1 MSIAIIK
8 EASGF
13 ILHTDY
19 TTKTQNQAI
28 SGLELNIGDELSIT
42 SRAKC
47 VIEYN
52 TGATFTFQGETKKYI
67 INEADAGEGE
77 TTELKA
83 DNDIV
88 IASGVVKEDEE
99 IRTNTMVEDNE
110 DKDEYFESLK
120 KTIKEVDNSLIP
132 IPRVVG
138 AREGLDDGSLEVYP
152 ADNETIEGDS
162 LFIEYEDKDGNSQSV
177 AYIKVGKDL
186 WEKKLYPIVACFPNR
201 STSGAIMIK
210 PGEIGNN
217 TEVMVS
223 IIKATGAAGE
233 IARAIVLDKDY
244 VADEKPASTNEE
256 ELENE
261 IYEEDK
267 SLVEDSSNEEDESDN
282 EPDDD
287 DLDDEANSDED
298 DETTSD
304 DEEPSFSFTSSSEVK
319 TPDSKSYTPNEDDEL
334 TPADEKYREQRAVR
348 QDSDYEII
356 LEDEENNEGDRY
368 IIIYLLDGTQKRVTY
383 VKNNKGMWVL
393 EEEDAEGVFSDSKE
407 VRSTIT
413 YYFEGLVLQNLIYEP
428 YREQEIDLEPIG
440 DDGDIDYKELDE
452 FYTLKGTFNKNR
464 ARIGHINGQVFVGS
478 KSTPLKFMTTDPIFY
493 TFEAKIPKEHLLG
506 NDLFKIEINYDI
518 DDEVDVNMAEREEAF
533 FLINYEEEKEVA
545 PSKPDIKEE
554 EKVEVK
560 EPEPTKEEE
569 PKQDESEQRADKK
582 EVNPEDFA
590 DLSAQTMNQEI
601 TLKGAPNNGL
611 ILLFIDVEGSMPRV
625 YSIEEGVIRSGEDD
639 IGNIDGDA
647 ANFIIRDMLVYPNS
661 KITIR
666 SQFYAA

>member
-28 SGLELNIGDELSIT
+28 TGLELNIGDELSIT

-88 IASGVVKEDEE
+88 IASGVVKEEEE

-120 KTIKEVDNSLIP
+120 ESIKEVDNSLIP

-138 AREGLDDGSLEVYP
+138 AREGLTDGSLEIYP
-152 ADNETIEGDS
+152 ADDETIEGDS
-162 LFIEYEDKDGNSQSV
+162 LFIEYEDKDGKSQSV
-177 AYIKVGKDL
+177 NYVKVGKNL

-267 SLVEDSSNEEDESDN
+267 SLVEDSSNEEELDS
-282 EPDDD
+282 EPDE
-287 DLDDEANSDED
+287 DDEDDEDNSDED

-304 DEEPSFSFTSSSEVK
+304 DEEQTPVSEFN
-319 TPDSKSYTPNEDDEL
+319 TPNENDEL
-334 TPADEKYREQRAVR
+334 ITGDEKYREQRAVR

-368 IIIYLLDGTQKRVTY
+368 IIIYLLNGTQKRVTY

-533 FLINYEEEKEVA
+533 FLINYEEEKEEVA
-545 PSKPDIKEE
+545 PSKPEAEE
-554 EKVEVK
+554 EKVEAK
-560 EPEPTKEEE
+560 EPEPVKDEE
-569 PKQDESEQRADKK
+569 PTHEEESEQKSEKK
-582 EVNPEDFA
+582 EVDPADFA
-590 DLSAQTMNQEI
+590 DLSEETINQEI

-625 YSIEEGVIRSGEDD
+625 YSIEEGVIRSGDDD
-639 IGNIDGDA
+639 IGNITDGDV
-647 ANFIIRDMLVYPNS
+647 ANFFIREMLVYPNS

>member
-19 TTKTQNQAI
+19 TTKRQNQAI
-28 SGLELNIGDELSIT
+28 TGLELNIGDELSIT

-88 IASGVVKEDEE
+88 IASGVIKEDEE

-120 KTIKEVDNSLIP
+120 ESIKEVDNSLIP

-138 AREGLDDGSLEVYP
+138 AREGLDDGSLEIYP

-162 LFIEYEDKDGNSQSV
+162 LFIEYEDKDGKSQSV
-177 AYIKVGKDL
+177 NYVKVGKNL

-201 STSGAIMIK
+201 SSDGVIAVK

-267 SLVEDSSNEEDESDN
+267 SLVEDSSNEEDE
-282 EPDDD
+282 PDKDD
-287 DLDDEANSDED
+287 DLDDEENSDEGD

-304 DEEPSFSFTSSSEVK
+304 EEEQ
-319 TPDSKSYTPNEDDEL
+319 TPDSKSYTSNESDEL
-334 TPADEKYREQRAVR
+334 ITGEEKYREQRAVR

-383 VKNNKGMWVL
+383 AKNNKGMWVL

-464 ARIGHINGQVFVGS
+464 ARIGHINGQVFVGQ

-493 TFEAKIPKEHLLG
+493 TFEAKIPKEHLLS

-533 FLINYEEEKEVA
+533 FLINYEEEVA
-545 PSKPDIKEE
+545 PSKPDTKEE
-554 EKVEVK
+554 EKVEAK

-569 PKQDESEQRADKK
+569 PKQEEPEQNTPKQ

-639 IGNIDGDA
+639 IGNIDGDV

>member
-19 TTKTQNQAI
+19 TTKRQNQAI
-28 SGLELNIGDELSIT
+28 TGLELNIGDELSIT

-88 IASGVVKEDEE
+88 IASGVVKEEEE

-120 KTIKEVDNSLIP
+120 ESIKEVDNSLIP

-138 AREGLDDGSLEVYP
+138 AREGLDDGRLEIYP

-162 LFIEYEDKDGNSQSV
+162 LFIEYEDKDGNSKSV
-177 AYIKVGKDL
+177 IYEKVGKNL
-186 WEKKLYPIVACFPNR
+186 WEKKPHPIVPCFPNR
-201 STSGAIMIK
+201 STDGVISIK
-210 PGEIGNN
+210 SGEIGNN

-233 IARAIVLDKDY
+233 IARAIVLDKEY
-244 VADEKPASTNEE
+244 AADEKPASTNEE
-256 ELENE
+256 ELEKE

-267 SLVEDSSNEEDESDN
+267 SLVEDSSNEEYESDS

-287 DLDDEANSDED
+287 DLDDEDNSDED
-298 DETTSD
+298 DDETTSG
-304 DEEPSFSFTSSSEVK
+304 DEEQA
-319 TPDSKSYTPNEDDEL
+319 PDSESYTPNEDDEL

-452 FYTLKGTFNKNR
+452 FYTLKGTFNKNK

-493 TFEAKIPKEHLLG
+493 AFEAKIPKEHLLG

-533 FLINYEEEKEVA
+533 FLINYEEEVA

-554 EKVEVK
+554 EKVEAK
-560 EPEPTKEEE
+560 EPEPAKEEE
-569 PKQDESEQRADKK
+569 PKQDESEQKADKK

-639 IGNIDGDA
+639 IGNIDGDV

>member
-13 ILHTDY
+13 ILHENY
-19 TTKTQNQAI
+19 ITKTQNQAI
-28 SGLELNIGDELSIT
+28 TGLELNIGDILSIT
-42 SRAKC
+42 SKAKC

-88 IASGVVKEDEE
+88 IASGVIKEDEE

-138 AREGLDDGSLEVYP
+138 AREGLDDGRLEIYP

-162 LFIEYEDKDGNSQSV
+162 LFIEYEDKDGNSKSV
-177 AYIKVGKDL
+177 IYEKVGKNL
-186 WEKKLYPIVACFPNR
+186 WEKKPHPIVPCFPNR
-201 STSGAIMIK
+201 STDGVISIK
-210 PGEIGNN
+210 SGEIGNN

-233 IARAIVLDKDY
+233 IARAIVSDKDY
-244 VADEKPASTNEE
+244 VIKEEPASTNEE
-256 ELENE
+256 ELEKE

-267 SLVEDSSNEEDESDN
+267 SLVEDSSSEEEESDS
-282 EPDDD
+282 EPDD
-287 DLDDEANSDED
+287 DLDDEDNSDED

-304 DEEPSFSFTSSSEVK
+304 DEEQ
-319 TPDSKSYTPNEDDEL
+319 TPDSKSYTPNDSDEL
-334 TPADEKYREQRAVR
+334 TPSDEKYIEQRAVR

-368 IIIYLLDGTQKRVTY
+368 IIIYLLNGTQKRVTY

-464 ARIGHINGQVFVGS
+464 ARIDHINGQVFVGS

-533 FLINYEEEKEVA
+533 FLVNYEEEVA

-554 EKVEVK
+554 EKVEAK
-560 EPEPTKEEE
+560 EPEPAKEEE
-569 PKQDESEQRADKK
+569 PKQDESEQKADKK

-639 IGNIDGDA
+639 IGNIDGDV

-661 KITIR
+661 KITIK

>member
-52 TGATFTFQGETKKYI
+52 TGATFTFQGETKKYV

-120 KTIKEVDNSLIP
+120 ESIKEVDNSLIP

-138 AREGLDDGSLEVYP
+138 AREGLDDGRLEIYP
-152 ADNETIEGDS
+152 VDNETIEGDS

-177 AYIKVGKDL
+177 AYVKVGKNL
-186 WEKKLYPIVACFPNR
+186 WEKKAYPIVACFPNR
-201 STSGAIMIK
+201 STDGVIAVK

-244 VADEKPASTNEE
+244 VAEEKPASTNEE

-267 SLVEDSSNEEDESDN
+267 SLVEDSSNEEELDS
-282 EPDDD
+282 EPDEDD
-287 DLDDEANSDED
+287 DLDDEDNSDEND

-304 DEEPSFSFTSSSEVK
+304 DEEQ
-319 TPDSKSYTPNEDDEL
+319 TPDSESYTPNEDDEL

-413 YYFEGLVLQNLIYEP
+413 YYFEGLELQNLIYEP

-533 FLINYEEEKEVA
+533 FLINYEEEVA

-554 EKVEVK
+554 EKVEAK
-560 EPEPTKEEE
+560 EPESAKEEE
-569 PKQDESEQRADKK
+569 PKQEESEQRADKK

-625 YSIEEGVIRSGEDD
+625 YSIEEGVIRNGEDD
-639 IGNIDGDA
+639 IGNIDGDV

>member
-1 MSIAIIK
+1 
-8 EASGF
+8 
-13 ILHTDY
+13 
-19 TTKTQNQAI
+19 
-28 SGLELNIGDELSIT
+28 
-42 SRAKC
+42 
-47 VIEYN
+47 
-52 TGATFTFQGETKKYI
+52 
-67 INEADAGEGE
+67 
-77 TTELKA
+77 
-83 DNDIV
+83 
-88 IASGVVKEDEE
+88 
-99 IRTNTMVEDNE
+99 
-110 DKDEYFESLK
+110 
-120 KTIKEVDNSLIP
+120 
-132 IPRVVG
+132 
-138 AREGLDDGSLEVYP
+138 
-152 ADNETIEGDS
+152 
-162 LFIEYEDKDGNSQSV
+162 
-177 AYIKVGKDL
+177 
-186 WEKKLYPIVACFPNR
+186 
-201 STSGAIMIK
+201 
-210 PGEIGNN
+210 
-217 TEVMVS
+217 MVS

-244 VADEKPASTNEE
+244 VTDEKPTSTNED
-256 ELENE
+256 ELEKE

-267 SLVEDSSNEEDESDN
+267 SLVEDSSNEEDESDS
-282 EPDDD
+282 E
-287 DLDDEANSDED
+287 LDENDGEDNSDED

-304 DEEPSFSFTSSSEVK
+304 NEEQTPVSE
-319 TPDSKSYTPNEDDEL
+319 SNTPNESDEL
-334 TPADEKYREQRAVR
+334 ITADEKYREQRAVR

-464 ARIGHINGQVFVGS
+464 ARIGHINGQVFVGH
-478 KSTPLKFMTTDPIFY
+478 KSTTLKFMATDHIFSN
-493 TFEAKIPKEHLLG
+493 FEAKLPKEHLLG

-533 FLINYEEEKEVA
+533 FLVNYEEEKEEA
-545 PSKPDIKEE
+545 PGKPDIKEE
-554 EKVEVK
+554 EKVEAK
-560 EPEPTKEEE
+560 EPEPVKEKE
-569 PKQDESEQRADKK
+569 PKLQEPEQNVPQK
-582 EVNPEDFA
+582 EINPEDFTH
-590 DLSAQTMNQEI
+590 LSEETINQEI

-611 ILLFIDVEGSMPRV
+611 ILLFIDMEGSMPRV

-639 IGNIDGDA
+639 IGNIDGDV

-661 KITIR
+661 KITIK

>member
-28 SGLELNIGDELSIT
+28 TGLELNIGDELSIT

-88 IASGVVKEDEE
+88 IASGVVKEEEE

-120 KTIKEVDNSLIP
+120 KSIKEVDNSLIP

-138 AREGLDDGSLEVYP
+138 AREGLDDGRLEIYP
-152 ADNETIEGDS
+152 VDNETIEGDS
-162 LFIEYEDKDGNSQSV
+162 LFIEYEDKDGNSKSV
-177 AYIKVGKDL
+177 IYEKVGKNL
-186 WEKKLYPIVACFPNR
+186 WEKKPHPIVPCFPNR
-201 STSGAIMIK
+201 STDGVISIK
-210 PGEIGNN
+210 SGEIGNN
-217 TEVMVS
+217 TEVMFS

-244 VADEKPASTNEE
+244 VADEKSTSTNEE
-256 ELENE
+256 ELEKK

-267 SLVEDSSNEEDESDN
+267 SLVEDSSNEEELDS
-282 EPDDD
+282 EPDEDD
-287 DLDDEANSDED
+287 DLDDEDNSDEDD

-304 DEEPSFSFTSSSEVK
+304 DEEQA
-319 TPDSKSYTPNEDDEL
+319 PDSKSYTLNESDEL

-464 ARIGHINGQVFVGS
+464 ARIDHINGQVFVGS

-493 TFEAKIPKEHLLG
+493 TFEAKIAKEHLLG

-533 FLINYEEEKEVA
+533 FLINYEEEVA

-554 EKVEVK
+554 EKVEA
-560 EPEPTKEEE
+560 KEEE
-569 PKQDESEQRADKK
+569 PKQDESEQKADKK

-639 IGNIDGDA
+639 IGNIDGDV

-666 SQFYAA
+666 SKFYAA

>member
-28 SGLELNIGDELSIT
+28 TGLELNIGDELSIT

-88 IASGVVKEDEE
+88 IASGVIKEDEE

-120 KTIKEVDNSLIP
+120 ESIKEVDNSLIP

-138 AREGLDDGSLEVYP
+138 AREGLDDGRLEIYP

-162 LFIEYEDKDGNSQSV
+162 LFIEYEDKDGNSKSV
-177 AYIKVGKDL
+177 IYEKVGKNL
-186 WEKKLYPIVACFPNR
+186 WKKKPHPIVPCFPNR
-201 STSGAIMIK
+201 STDGVISIK
-210 PGEIGNN
+210 SGEIGNN

-233 IARAIVLDKDY
+233 IARATVLDKDY
-244 VADEKPASTNEE
+244 VADEKSTSTNEE
-256 ELENE
+256 ELEKE

-267 SLVEDSSNEEDESDN
+267 SLVEDSSNEEDESDS
-282 EPDDD
+282 EPDEDD
-287 DLDDEANSDED
+287 DEDNSDEDD

-304 DEEPSFSFTSSSEVK
+304 DEDQA
-319 TPDSKSYTPNEDDEL
+319 PDSKSYTPNEDDENGEL
-334 TPADEKYREQRAVR
+334 TPTDEKYREQRAVR

-464 ARIGHINGQVFVGS
+464 ARIDHINGQVFVGS
-478 KSTPLKFMTTDPIFY
+478 KSTPLKFMTTDPLFY

-533 FLINYEEEKEVA
+533 FLINYEEEKVV
-545 PSKPDIKEE
+545 PSKPDTKEE
-554 EKVEVK
+554 EKVEAK

-569 PKQDESEQRADKK
+569 PKQDESEQNTPQK

-639 IGNIDGDA
+639 IGNIDGDV

-666 SQFYAA
+666 SKFYAA

>member
-19 TTKTQNQAI
+19 ITKTQNQAI
-28 SGLELNIGDELSIT
+28 TGLELNIGDELSIT

-88 IASGVVKEDEE
+88 IASGVVKEEEE

-120 KTIKEVDNSLIP
+120 ESIKEVDNSLIP

-138 AREGLDDGSLEVYP
+138 AREGLDDGSLEIYP

-162 LFIEYEDKDGNSQSV
+162 LFIEYEDKDGKSQSV
-177 AYIKVGKDL
+177 NYVKVGRDL

-201 STSGAIMIK
+201 SSDGVIVVK
-210 PGEIGNN
+210 PGEICNN

-244 VADEKPASTNEE
+244 VAEEKPASTNEE

-267 SLVEDSSNEEDESDN
+267 SLVEDSSNEEDELDS

-287 DLDDEANSDED
+287 DLDDEDNSDEDD

-304 DEEPSFSFTSSSEVK
+304 DEEQ

-334 TPADEKYREQRAVR
+334 APADEKYREQRAVR

-440 DDGDIDYKELDE
+440 DDGDIDYKELDQ

-478 KSTPLKFMTTDPIFY
+478 KSTPLKFMTTDPLFY

-533 FLINYEEEKEVA
+533 FLINYEEEVA

-554 EKVEVK
+554 EKVEAK

-569 PKQDESEQRADKK
+569 PKQEEPEQNTPKQ

-639 IGNIDGDA
+639 IGNIDGDV

-661 KITIR
+661 KITIK

>member
-1 MSIAIIK
+1 MAIAILK

-28 SGLELNIGDELSIT
+28 TGLELNIGDELSIT

-120 KTIKEVDNSLIP
+120 KSIKEVDNSLIP

-138 AREGLDDGSLEVYP
+138 AREGLTDGSLEIYP

-162 LFIEYEDKDGNSQSV
+162 LFIEYEDKDGKSQSV
-177 AYIKVGKDL
+177 NYVKVGKNL

-223 IIKATGAAGE
+223 IIKATGTAGE

-267 SLVEDSSNEEDESDN
+267 SLVEDSSNEEDESDI
-282 EPDDD
+282 EPDEDS
-287 DLDDEANSDED
+287 DLDDEDNSDED

-304 DEEPSFSFTSSSEVK
+304 EEEQ
-319 TPDSKSYTPNEDDEL
+319 TPDNKSYTSNDSDEL
-334 TPADEKYREQRAVR
+334 TPSDEKYIEQRAVR

-368 IIIYLLDGTQKRVTY
+368 IIIYLLNGTQKRVTY

-533 FLINYEEEKEVA
+533 FLINYEEEVA

-554 EKVEVK
+554 EKVEAK

-639 IGNIDGDA
+639 IGNIDGDV

-661 KITIR
+661 KITIK

>member
-13 ILHTDY
+13 ILHENY
-19 TTKTQNQAI
+19 ITKTQNQAI
-28 SGLELNIGDELSIT
+28 TGLELNIGDILSIT
-42 SRAKC
+42 SKAKC

-120 KTIKEVDNSLIP
+120 KSIKEVDNSLIP

-138 AREGLDDGSLEVYP
+138 AREGLDDGRLEIYP

-162 LFIEYEDKDGNSQSV
+162 LFIEYEDKDGNSKSV
-177 AYIKVGKDL
+177 IYEKVGKNL
-186 WEKKLYPIVACFPNR
+186 WEKKPHPIVPCFPNR
-201 STSGAIMIK
+201 STDGVISIK
-210 PGEIGNN
+210 SGEIGNN

-256 ELENE
+256 ELEKE

-464 ARIGHINGQVFVGS
+464 ARIGHINGQVFVGQ
-478 KSTPLKFMTTDPIFY
+478 KSTPLKFMKTDPIFY

-533 FLINYEEEKEVA
+533 FLINYEEEVA

-554 EKVEVK
+554 EKVEAK
-560 EPEPTKEEE
+560 EPEPAKEEE
-569 PKQDESEQRADKK
+569 PKQEESEQRADKK

-639 IGNIDGDA
+639 IGNIDGDV

-661 KITIR
+661 KITIK

>member
-1 MSIAIIK
+1 MVIAILK

-28 SGLELNIGDELSIT
+28 TGLELNIGDELSIT

-52 TGATFTFQGETKKYI
+52 TGAIFTFQGETKKYI

-88 IASGVVKEDEE
+88 IASGVVKEEEE

-138 AREGLDDGSLEVYP
+138 AREGLDDGRLEIYP

-162 LFIEYEDKDGNSQSV
+162 LFIEYKDKDGNSKSV
-177 AYIKVGKDL
+177 IYEKVGKNL
-186 WEKKLYPIVACFPNR
+186 WEKKPHPIVPCFPNR
-201 STSGAIMIK
+201 STDGVISIK
-210 PGEIGNN
+210 SGEIGNN

-256 ELENE
+256 ELEKE

-267 SLVEDSSNEEDESDN
+267 SLVEDSSSEEDESDS
-282 EPDDD
+282 EPDEEDE
-287 DLDDEANSDED
+287 DDEDNSDED

-304 DEEPSFSFTSSSEVK
+304 DEEQ
-319 TPDSKSYTPNEDDEL
+319 TPVSKSYTPNESDEL

-464 ARIGHINGQVFVGS
+464 ARIDHINGQVFVGQ

-533 FLINYEEEKEVA
+533 FLINYEEEVA

-554 EKVEVK
+554 EKVEAK

-569 PKQDESEQRADKK
+569 PKQEEPEQNTPKQ

-639 IGNIDGDA
+639 IGNIDGDV

-661 KITIR
+661 KITIK

>member
-28 SGLELNIGDELSIT
+28 TGLELNIGDELSIT

-88 IASGVVKEDEE
+88 IASGVIKEDEE

-120 KTIKEVDNSLIP
+120 ESIKEVDNSLIP

-138 AREGLDDGSLEVYP
+138 AREGLDDGRLEIYP

-162 LFIEYEDKDGNSQSV
+162 LFIEYEDKDGNSKSV
-177 AYIKVGKDL
+177 IYEKVGKNL
-186 WEKKLYPIVACFPNR
+186 WEKKPHPIVPCFPNR
-201 STSGAIMIK
+201 STDGVISIK
-210 PGEIGNN
+210 SGEIGNN

-244 VADEKPASTNEE
+244 IAEEKPASTNEE

-267 SLVEDSSNEEDESDN
+267 SLVEDSSNEEYESDS
-282 EPDDD
+282 EPDKD
-287 DLDDEANSDED
+287 D

-304 DEEPSFSFTSSSEVK
+304 DEEQ
-319 TPDSKSYTPNEDDEL
+319 TPDSESNTPNESDEL
-334 TPADEKYREQRAVR
+334 TPANEKYREQRAVR

-464 ARIGHINGQVFVGS
+464 ARIGHINGQVFVGQ

-533 FLINYEEEKEVA
+533 FLINYEEEKEET
-545 PSKPDIKEE
+545 PSKPDTKEE
-554 EKVEVK
+554 EKVEAK

-639 IGNIDGDA
+639 IGNIDGDV

-661 KITIR
+661 KITIK

>member
-88 IASGVVKEDEE
+88 IASGVVKEEEE

-120 KTIKEVDNSLIP
+120 KSIKEVDNSLIP

-138 AREGLDDGSLEVYP
+138 AREGLDDGSLEIYP

-162 LFIEYEDKDGNSQSV
+162 LFIEYEDKDGKSQSV
-177 AYIKVGKDL
+177 NYVKVGKNL

-223 IIKATGAAGE
+223 IIKATGE
-233 IARAIVLDKDY
+233 IARAIVVDKDY

-267 SLVEDSSNEEDESDN
+267 SLVEDSSNEEYESDS
-282 EPDDD
+282 EPDEGED
-287 DLDDEANSDED
+287 NSDEDDEDNSDEDD

-304 DEEPSFSFTSSSEVK
+304 DEEQA
-319 TPDSKSYTPNEDDEL
+319 PDSESNTPNEDDEL

-464 ARIGHINGQVFVGS
+464 TRIGHINGQVFVGQ
-478 KSTPLKFMTTDPIFY
+478 KSTTLKFMATDPIFY

-533 FLINYEEEKEVA
+533 FLINYEEEKVV
-545 PSKPDIKEE
+545 PSKPEIKEE
-554 EKVEVK
+554 EKVK

-569 PKQDESEQRADKK
+569 AKQEESEQNAPPRFSVTSFSEVKK
-582 EVNPEDFA
+582 ETNLEDFA
-590 DLSAQTMNQEI
+590 HLSEETINQEI

-611 ILLFIDVEGSMPRV
+611 ILLFIDMEGSMPRV
-625 YSIEEGVIRSGEDD
+625 YSIEEGVIRSGDDD
-639 IGNIDGDA
+639 IGNIDGDV
-647 ANFIIRDMLVYPNS
+647 ANFIVRDMLVYPNS

>member
-28 SGLELNIGDELSIT
+28 TGLELNIGDELSIT

-120 KTIKEVDNSLIP
+120 ESIKEVDNSLIP

-138 AREGLDDGSLEVYP
+138 AREGLDDGRLEIYP

-177 AYIKVGKDL
+177 AYVKVGKNL
-186 WEKKLYPIVACFPNR
+186 WEKKPHPIVPCFPNR
-201 STSGAIMIK
+201 STDGVISIK
-210 PGEIGNN
+210 SGEIGNN

-244 VADEKPASTNEE
+244 VAEKKPASTNEE

-267 SLVEDSSNEEDESDN
+267 SLVEDSSNEEDKTDS
-282 EPDDD
+282 EPDEDD

-304 DEEPSFSFTSSSEVK
+304 DEEQ
-319 TPDSKSYTPNEDDEL
+319 TPDSESYTPNEDDEL

-464 ARIGHINGQVFVGS
+464 ARIGHINGQVFVDS

-533 FLINYEEEKEVA
+533 FLINYEEEVT
-545 PSKPDIKEE
+545 PSKPDTKEE
-554 EKVEVK
+554 EKVEAK
-560 EPEPTKEEE
+560 EPEPIKEEE

-639 IGNIDGDA
+639 IGNIDGDV

-666 SQFYAA
+666 SKFYAA

>member
-28 SGLELNIGDELSIT
+28 TGLELNIGDELSIT
-42 SRAKC
+42 SRARC

-88 IASGVVKEDEE
+88 IASGVIKEDEE

-120 KTIKEVDNSLIP
+120 KSIKEVDNSLIP
-132 IPRVVG
+132 IPKVVG
-138 AREGLDDGSLEVYP
+138 AREGLDDGRLEIYP

-162 LFIEYEDKDGNSQSV
+162 LFIEYEDKDGNSKSV
-177 AYIKVGKDL
+177 IYEKVGKNL
-186 WEKKLYPIVACFPNR
+186 WEKKPHPIVPCFPNR
-201 STSGAIMIK
+201 STDGVISIK
-210 PGEIGNN
+210 SGEIGNN

-244 VADEKPASTNEE
+244 VADEKSTSTNEE
-256 ELENE
+256 ELEKK

-267 SLVEDSSNEEDESDN
+267 SLVEDSYNEEDLDS
-282 EPDDD
+282 EPDEDD
-287 DLDDEANSDED
+287 DLDDEDNSDEDD

-304 DEEPSFSFTSSSEVK
+304 DEEQA
-319 TPDSKSYTPNEDDEL
+319 PDSESYTPNEDDEL

-478 KSTPLKFMTTDPIFY
+478 KSTPLKFMTINPIFY

-533 FLINYEEEKEVA
+533 FLINYEEEVA

-554 EKVEVK
+554 EKVEA
-560 EPEPTKEEE
+560 KEEE
-569 PKQDESEQRADKK
+569 PKQDESEQKADKK

-639 IGNIDGDA
+639 IGNIDGDV

-666 SQFYAA
+666 SKFYAA

>member
-88 IASGVVKEDEE
+88 IASGVIKEDEE

-120 KTIKEVDNSLIP
+120 KSIKEVDNSLIP

-138 AREGLDDGSLEVYP
+138 AREGLDDGRLEIYP

-162 LFIEYEDKDGNSQSV
+162 LFIEYEDKDGNSKSV
-177 AYIKVGKDL
+177 IYEKVGKNL
-186 WEKKLYPIVACFPNR
+186 WEKKPHPIVPCFPNR
-201 STSGAIMIK
+201 STDGVISIK

-267 SLVEDSSNEEDESDN
+267 SLVEDSSSEEELDS
-282 EPDDD
+282 EPDEDN
-287 DLDDEANSDED
+287 DLDDEDNSDED
-298 DETTSD
+298 NDETTSD
-304 DEEPSFSFTSSSEVK
+304 DEEQA
-319 TPDSKSYTPNEDDEL
+319 PDSESYTPNEDDEL

-413 YYFEGLVLQNLIYEP
+413 YYFEGLELKDLIYEP

-533 FLINYEEEKEVA
+533 FLINYEEEVA

-554 EKVEVK
+554 EKVEAK
-560 EPEPTKEEE
+560 EPEPVKEEE
-569 PKQDESEQRADKK
+569 PKQDESEQNTPQK

-639 IGNIDGDA
+639 IGNIDGDV

>member
-13 ILHTDY
+13 ILHENY
-19 TTKTQNQAI
+19 ITKTQNQAI
-28 SGLELNIGDELSIT
+28 TGLELNIGDVLSFST
-42 SRAKC
+42 KSKC
-47 VIEYN
+47 IIEYN
-52 TGATFTFQGETKKYI
+52 TGATLEFQGQTKKYI

-88 IASGVVKEDEE
+88 IASGVIKEDEE

-120 KTIKEVDNSLIP
+120 ESIKEVDNSLIP

-138 AREGLDDGSLEVYP
+138 AREGLDDGRLEIYP

-162 LFIEYEDKDGNSQSV
+162 LFIEYEDKDGNSKSV
-177 AYIKVGKDL
+177 IYEKVGKNL
-186 WEKKLYPIVACFPNR
+186 WEKKPHPIVPCFPNR
-201 STSGAIMIK
+201 STDGVISIK
-210 PGEIGNN
+210 SGEIGNN

-233 IARAIVLDKDY
+233 IARAIVLDKEY

-256 ELENE
+256 ELEKE

-267 SLVEDSSNEEDESDN
+267 SLVEDSSSEEELDSEPEDDE
-282 EPDDD
+282 DDD
-287 DLDDEANSDED
+287 DNLDEDD

-304 DEEPSFSFTSSSEVK
+304 DEEQTHDSE
-319 TPDSKSYTPNEDDEL
+319 SYTPNEDDEL

-368 IIIYLLDGTQKRVTY
+368 IIIYLLNGTQKRVTY
-383 VKNNKGMWVL
+383 IKNNKGMWVL

-464 ARIGHINGQVFVGS
+464 ARIDHINGQVFVGS
-478 KSTPLKFMTTDPIFY
+478 KSTTLKFDDSDPFFY
-493 TFEAKIPKEHLLG
+493 TFEAQIPKEHLLG

-533 FLINYEEEKEVA
+533 FLINYEEEVA

-554 EKVEVK
+554 EKIEAK

-569 PKQDESEQRADKK
+569 AKQEESEQNAPQK
-582 EVNPEDFA
+582 ETNPEDFA
-590 DLSAQTMNQEI
+590 HLSEETINQEI

-611 ILLFIDVEGSMPRV
+611 ILLFIDMEGSMPRV
-625 YSIEEGVIRSGEDD
+625 YSIEEGVIRSGDDD
-639 IGNIDGDA
+639 IGNIDGDV

>member
-28 SGLELNIGDELSIT
+28 TGLELNIGDELSIT

-88 IASGVVKEDEE
+88 IASGVVKEEEE

-120 KTIKEVDNSLIP
+120 KSIKEVDNSLIP

-138 AREGLDDGSLEVYP
+138 AREGLDDGRLEIYP

-162 LFIEYEDKDGNSQSV
+162 LFIEYEDKDGNSKSV
-177 AYIKVGKDL
+177 IYEKVGKNL
-186 WEKKLYPIVACFPNR
+186 WEKKPHPIVPCFPNR
-201 STSGAIMIK
+201 STDGVISIK
-210 PGEIGNN
+210 SGEIGNN

-233 IARAIVLDKDY
+233 IARAKVFDKDY
-244 VADEKPASTNEE
+244 VDEEKPNHIDEDR
-256 ELENE
+256 LEKD

-267 SLVEDSSNEEDESDN
+267 SLVEDSSNEEELDS
-282 EPDDD
+282 EPDEGED
-287 DLDDEANSDED
+287 NSDEND
-298 DETTSD
+298 NETTSD
-304 DEEPSFSFTSSSEVK
+304 DEEQA
-319 TPDSKSYTPNEDDEL
+319 PDSKSYTPNESDEL

-368 IIIYLLDGTQKRVTY
+368 IIIYLLNGTQKRVTY

-413 YYFEGLVLQNLIYEP
+413 YYFEGLELKDLIYEP

-464 ARIGHINGQVFVGS
+464 ARIGHINGQVFVGL

-533 FLINYEEEKEVA
+533 FLVNYEEEVT

-554 EKVEVK
+554 EKVEAK
-560 EPEPTKEEE
+560 EPESVKEEE
-569 PKQDESEQRADKK
+569 STPQEPEQKSEEK
-582 EVNPEDFA
+582 EVDPNDFA
-590 DLSAQTMNQEI
+590 DLPEMMINQEI

-639 IGNIDGDA
+639 IGNIDGDV

>member
-28 SGLELNIGDELSIT
+28 TGLELNIGDELSIT

-88 IASGVVKEDEE
+88 IASGVVKEEEE

-120 KTIKEVDNSLIP
+120 ESIKEVDNSLIP

-138 AREGLDDGSLEVYP
+138 AKEGLDDGRLEIYP

-177 AYIKVGKDL
+177 AYVKVGKNL
-186 WEKKLYPIVACFPNR
+186 WEKKAYPIVACFPNR
-201 STSGAIMIK
+201 STDGVIAVK

-244 VADEKPASTNEE
+244 VTEEKPASTNEE

-267 SLVEDSSNEEDESDN
+267 SLVEDSSNEEDESDS

-287 DLDDEANSDED
+287 DLDDED
-298 DETTSD
+298 
-304 DEEPSFSFTSSSEVK
+304 
-319 TPDSKSYTPNEDDEL
+319 EDDEL

-533 FLINYEEEKEVA
+533 FLINYEEEVA

-554 EKVEVK
+554 ENVEAK
-560 EPEPTKEEE
+560 EPEATKEEE
-569 PKQDESEQRADKK
+569 PKQDESEQRVDKK

-639 IGNIDGDA
+639 IGNIDGDV

-661 KITIR
+661 KITIN

>member
-28 SGLELNIGDELSIT
+28 TGLELNIGDELSIT

-88 IASGVVKEDEE
+88 IASGVIKEDEE

-120 KTIKEVDNSLIP
+120 RTIKEVDNSLIP

-138 AREGLDDGSLEVYP
+138 AKEGLTDGSLEIYP

-162 LFIEYEDKDGNSQSV
+162 LFIEYEDKEGNSQSV

-233 IARAIVLDKDY
+233 IARAIVVDKDY
-244 VADEKPASTNEE
+244 VAEEKPASTNEE
-256 ELENE
+256 ELEKE

-267 SLVEDSSNEEDESDN
+267 SLVEDSSNEEDELDS
-282 EPDDD
+282 EPDKDD
-287 DLDDEANSDED
+287 DLDDEDSSDED

-304 DEEPSFSFTSSSEVK
+304 DEEQA
-319 TPDSKSYTPNEDDEL
+319 PDSESYTPNEDDEL

-393 EEEDAEGVFSDSKE
+393 KEEDAEGVFSDSKE

-464 ARIGHINGQVFVGS
+464 ARIDHINGQVFVGS
-478 KSTPLKFMTTDPIFY
+478 KSTPLKFMTINPIFY

-533 FLINYEEEKEVA
+533 FLINYEEEVA

-554 EKVEVK
+554 EKVEAK
-560 EPEPTKEEE
+560 EPEATKEEE
-569 PKQDESEQRADKK
+569 PKQEEPEQRADKK

-639 IGNIDGDA
+639 TGNIDGDV

-661 KITIR
+661 KITIK

>member
-19 TTKTQNQAI
+19 TTKRQNQAI
-28 SGLELNIGDELSIT
+28 TGLELNIGDELSIT

-88 IASGVVKEDEE
+88 IASGVIKEDEE

-120 KTIKEVDNSLIP
+120 ESMKEVDNSLIP

-138 AREGLDDGSLEVYP
+138 AREGLTDGSLEIYP

-244 VADEKPASTNEE
+244 VADEKSTSTNEE
-256 ELENE
+256 ELEKE

-267 SLVEDSSNEEDESDN
+267 SLVENSSNEEDESDS

-287 DLDDEANSDED
+287 DLDDEDNSDEDD

-304 DEEPSFSFTSSSEVK
+304 DEEQ
-319 TPDSKSYTPNEDDEL
+319 TPDGESYTPNEDDEL
-334 TPADEKYREQRAVR
+334 TPTDEKYREQRAVR

-533 FLINYEEEKEVA
+533 FLINYEEEKEEVA
-545 PSKPDIKEE
+545 SIKPDIKEE
-554 EKVEVK
+554 EKVEAK
-560 EPEPTKEEE
+560 ESEPAKEEE
-569 PKQDESEQRADKK
+569 PKQDESEQKADKK

-639 IGNIDGDA
+639 IGNIDGDV

>member
-28 SGLELNIGDELSIT
+28 TGLELNIGDELSIT

-120 KTIKEVDNSLIP
+120 ESIKEVDNSLIP

-138 AREGLDDGSLEVYP
+138 AREGLDDGRLEIYP

-177 AYIKVGKDL
+177 AYVKVGKNL
-186 WEKKLYPIVACFPNR
+186 WEKKPHPIVPCFPNR
-201 STSGAIMIK
+201 STDGVISIK
-210 PGEIGNN
+210 SGEIGNN

-244 VADEKPASTNEE
+244 VAEKKPASTNEE

-267 SLVEDSSNEEDESDN
+267 SLVEDSSNEEDKTDS
-282 EPDDD
+282 EPDEDD

-304 DEEPSFSFTSSSEVK
+304 DEEQ
-319 TPDSKSYTPNEDDEL
+319 TPDSESYTPNEDDEL

-464 ARIGHINGQVFVGS
+464 ARIRHINGQVFVDS

-533 FLINYEEEKEVA
+533 FLINYEEEVT
-545 PSKPDIKEE
+545 PSKPDTKEE
-554 EKVEVK
+554 EKVEAK
-560 EPEPTKEEE
+560 EPEPIKEEE

-639 IGNIDGDA
+639 IGNIDGDV

-666 SQFYAA
+666 SKFYAA

>member
-88 IASGVVKEDEE
+88 IASGVIKEDEE

-120 KTIKEVDNSLIP
+120 ESIKEVDNSLIP

-138 AREGLDDGSLEVYP
+138 AKEGLDDGRLEIYP

-162 LFIEYEDKDGNSQSV
+162 LFIEYEDKDGNSKSV
-177 AYIKVGKDL
+177 IYEKVGKNL
-186 WEKKLYPIVACFPNR
+186 WEKKPHPIVPCFPNR
-201 STSGAIMIK
+201 STDGVISIK
-210 PGEIGNN
+210 SGEIGNN

-244 VADEKPASTNEE
+244 VTEQKSASTNEE

-267 SLVEDSSNEEDESDN
+267 SLVEDSSNEEDESDS
-282 EPDDD
+282 EPDEGEDNSD
-287 DLDDEANSDED
+287 EDDEDNSDED

-304 DEEPSFSFTSSSEVK
+304 DEEQ
-319 TPDSKSYTPNEDDEL
+319 TPATESNTPNEDDEL
-334 TPADEKYREQRAVR
+334 TTADEKYREQRAVR

-368 IIIYLLDGTQKRVTY
+368 IIIYLLNGTQKMQKAYSLTQKR
-383 VKNNKGMWVL
+383 L
-393 EEEDAEGVFSDSKE
+393 E
-407 VRSTIT
+407 
-413 YYFEGLVLQNLIYEP
+413 
-428 YREQEIDLEPIG
+428 
-440 DDGDIDYKELDE
+440 
-452 FYTLKGTFNKNR
+452 
-464 ARIGHINGQVFVGS
+464 
-478 KSTPLKFMTTDPIFY
+478 
-493 TFEAKIPKEHLLG
+493 
-506 NDLFKIEINYDI
+506 
-518 DDEVDVNMAEREEAF
+518 
-533 FLINYEEEKEVA
+533 
-545 PSKPDIKEE
+545 
-554 EKVEVK
+554 
-560 EPEPTKEEE
+560 
-569 PKQDESEQRADKK
+569 
-582 EVNPEDFA
+582 
-590 DLSAQTMNQEI
+590 AQ
-601 TLKGAPNNGL
+601 
-611 ILLFIDVEGSMPRV
+611 
-625 YSIEEGVIRSGEDD
+625 
-639 IGNIDGDA
+639 
-647 ANFIIRDMLVYPNS
+647 
-661 KITIR
+661 
-666 SQFYAA
+666 

>member
-88 IASGVVKEDEE
+88 IASGVVKEEEE

-120 KTIKEVDNSLIP
+120 ESIKEVDNSLIP

-138 AREGLDDGSLEVYP
+138 AREGLDDGRLEIYP

-177 AYIKVGKDL
+177 AYVKVGRDL
-186 WEKKLYPIVACFPNR
+186 WEKKAYPIVACFPNR
-201 STSGAIMIK
+201 STDGVIAVK

-244 VADEKPASTNEE
+244 VADEKPTSTNEE
-256 ELENE
+256 ELEKE

-267 SLVEDSSNEEDESDN
+267 SLVEDSSNEEELDI
-282 EPDDD
+282 EPDEDD
-287 DLDDEANSDED
+287 DLDDEGNSDEDD

-304 DEEPSFSFTSSSEVK
+304 DEEQVPVSE
-319 TPDSKSYTPNEDDEL
+319 SNTPNEDDEL
-334 TPADEKYREQRAVR
+334 TPGEEKYREQRAVR

-368 IIIYLLDGTQKRVTY
+368 IIIYLLDDTQKRVTY
-383 VKNNKGMWVL
+383 VKNNKGMWML

-464 ARIGHINGQVFVGS
+464 ARIDHINGQVFVGQ
-478 KSTPLKFMTTDPIFY
+478 KSTTLKFMATDPIFY

-533 FLINYEEEKEVA
+533 FLINYEEEKVA
-545 PSKPDIKEE
+545 PSKPEIKEE
-554 EKVEVK
+554 EKVK

-569 PKQDESEQRADKK
+569 AKQEESEQNASQK
-582 EVNPEDFA
+582 EINPEDFTH
-590 DLSAQTMNQEI
+590 LSEETINQEI

-611 ILLFIDVEGSMPRV
+611 ILLFIDMEGSMPRV

-639 IGNIDGDA
+639 IGNIDGDV

>member
-28 SGLELNIGDELSIT
+28 TGLELNIGDELSIT

-88 IASGVVKEDEE
+88 IASGVIKEDEE

-120 KTIKEVDNSLIP
+120 KSIKEVDNSLIP

-138 AREGLDDGSLEVYP
+138 AREGLDDGRLEIYP

-162 LFIEYEDKDGNSQSV
+162 LFIEYEDKDGNSKSV
-177 AYIKVGKDL
+177 IYEKVGKNL
-186 WEKKLYPIVACFPNR
+186 WEKKPHPIVLCFPNR
-201 STSGAIMIK
+201 STDGVISIK
-210 PGEIGNN
+210 SGEIGNN

-233 IARAIVLDKDY
+233 IARAIVLDKEY
-244 VADEKPASTNEE
+244 AADEKSTSTNEE
-256 ELENE
+256 ELEKE

-267 SLVEDSSNEEDESDN
+267 SLVEDSSNEEYESDS

-287 DLDDEANSDED
+287 DLDDEDED

-304 DEEPSFSFTSSSEVK
+304 DEEQ
-319 TPDSKSYTPNEDDEL
+319 TPDSKSYTPNENDEL
-334 TPADEKYREQRAVR
+334 TPVDEKYREQRAVR

-478 KSTPLKFMTTDPIFY
+478 KSTTLKFMTINPIFY

-533 FLINYEEEKEVA
+533 FLINYEEEVA

-554 EKVEVK
+554 EKVEAK
-560 EPEPTKEEE
+560 EPEPAKEEE
-569 PKQDESEQRADKK
+569 PEQEESEQRADKK
-582 EVNPEDFA
+582 EINPEDFA

-639 IGNIDGDA
+639 IGNIDGDV

>member
-28 SGLELNIGDELSIT
+28 TGLELNIGDELSIT

-120 KTIKEVDNSLIP
+120 KSIKEVDNSLIP

-138 AREGLDDGSLEVYP
+138 AREGLDDGRLEIYP

-162 LFIEYEDKDGNSQSV
+162 LFIEYEDKDGNSKSV
-177 AYIKVGKDL
+177 IYEKVGKNL
-186 WEKKLYPIVACFPNR
+186 WEKKPHPIVPCFPNR
-201 STSGAIMIK
+201 STDGVISIK
-210 PGEIGNN
+210 SGEIGNN

-244 VADEKPASTNEE
+244 VADEKSTSTNEE
-256 ELENE
+256 ELEKE

-267 SLVEDSSNEEDESDN
+267 SLVEDSSNEEDESDSESDEN
-282 EPDDD
+282 
-287 DLDDEANSDED
+287 DDEDNSDED

-304 DEEPSFSFTSSSEVK
+304 EEEQ

-368 IIIYLLDGTQKRVTY
+368 IIIYLLNGTQKRVTY

-478 KSTPLKFMTTDPIFY
+478 KSTPLKFMTIDPIFY

-533 FLINYEEEKEVA
+533 FLINYEEEKEEA

-554 EKVEVK
+554 EKVK

-569 PKQDESEQRADKK
+569 TKSQEPEQNAPQKDI
-582 EVNPEDFA
+582 NPEDFA
-590 DLSAQTMNQEI
+590 HLSEETINQEI

-611 ILLFIDVEGSMPRV
+611 ILLFIDMEGSMPRV

-639 IGNIDGDA
+639 IGNIDGDV

-661 KITIR
+661 KVTIK

>member
-13 ILHTDY
+13 ILHENY
-19 TTKTQNQAI
+19 ITKTQNQAI
-28 SGLELNIGDELSIT
+28 TGLELNIGDILSIT
-42 SRAKC
+42 SKAKC

-88 IASGVVKEDEE
+88 IASGVVKEEEE

-120 KTIKEVDNSLIP
+120 ESIKEVDNSLIP

-138 AREGLDDGSLEVYP
+138 AREGLDDGRLEIYP

-177 AYIKVGKDL
+177 AYVKVGKNL
-186 WEKKLYPIVACFPNR
+186 WEKKAYPIVACFPNR
-201 STSGAIMIK
+201 STDGVIAVK

-233 IARAIVLDKDY
+233 IARAIVSDKDY
-244 VADEKPASTNEE
+244 VTEEKPASTNEE
-256 ELENE
+256 ELEKE

-267 SLVEDSSNEEDESDN
+267 SLVEDSSSEEDESDS
-282 EPDDD
+282 EPDD
-287 DLDDEANSDED
+287 DLDDEDNSDED

-304 DEEPSFSFTSSSEVK
+304 EDEQA
-319 TPDSKSYTPNEDDEL
+319 PDSESNTPNESDEL
-334 TPADEKYREQRAVR
+334 ITGDEKYREQRAVR

-464 ARIGHINGQVFVGS
+464 ARIGHINGQVFVGQ
-478 KSTPLKFMTTDPIFY
+478 KSTPLKFITTNPLFY

-533 FLINYEEEKEVA
+533 FLINYEEEVT

-554 EKVEVK
+554 EKVK
-560 EPEPTKEEE
+560 EPEPAKEEE
-569 PKQDESEQRADKK
+569 PKQDESEQIADKK
-582 EVNPEDFA
+582 EVNPDDFA

-639 IGNIDGDA
+639 IGNIDGDV

-661 KITIR
+661 KITIK

>member
-28 SGLELNIGDELSIT
+28 TGLELNIGDELSIT

-88 IASGVVKEDEE
+88 IASGVVKEEEE

-138 AREGLDDGSLEVYP
+138 AREGLDDGRLEIYP

-162 LFIEYEDKDGNSQSV
+162 LFIEYEDKDGNSKSV
-177 AYIKVGKDL
+177 IYEKVGKNL
-186 WEKKLYPIVACFPNR
+186 WEKKPHPIVPCFPNR
-201 STSGAIMIK
+201 STDGVISIK
-210 PGEIGNN
+210 SGEIGNN

-244 VADEKPASTNEE
+244 VTEEKPASTNEE
-256 ELENE
+256 ELEKE

-267 SLVEDSSNEEDESDN
+267 SLVEDS
-282 EPDDD
+282 EPDEGEDNSD
-287 DLDDEANSDED
+287 EDDEDNSDED

-304 DEEPSFSFTSSSEVK
+304 DEDQAPVSE
-319 TPDSKSYTPNEDDEL
+319 SNTPNEDDEL
-334 TPADEKYREQRAVR
+334 TPSDEKYREQRAVR

-464 ARIGHINGQVFVGS
+464 ARIDHINGQVFVGS

-533 FLINYEEEKEVA
+533 FLINYEEEVA
-545 PSKPDIKEE
+545 PSEPDTKEE
-554 EKVEVK
+554 EKVEAK

-569 PKQDESEQRADKK
+569 PKSQEPEQNAPQK

-639 IGNIDGDA
+639 IGNIDGDV

-661 KITIR
+661 KITIK

>member
-19 TTKTQNQAI
+19 TTKRQNQAI
-28 SGLELNIGDELSIT
+28 TGLELNIGDELSIT

-88 IASGVVKEDEE
+88 IASGVVKEEEE

-120 KTIKEVDNSLIP
+120 KSIKEVDNSLIP

-138 AREGLDDGSLEVYP
+138 AREGLTDGSLEIYP

-162 LFIEYEDKDGNSQSV
+162 LFIEYEDKEGNSQSV

-287 DLDDEANSDED
+287 DLDDEDNSDEDD

-304 DEEPSFSFTSSSEVK
+304 DEEQA
-319 TPDSKSYTPNEDDEL
+319 PDSESYTPNEDDEL
-334 TPADEKYREQRAVR
+334 TPVDEKYREQRAVR

-452 FYTLKGTFNKNR
+452 FYTLRGIFNKNR
-464 ARIGHINGQVFVGS
+464 ARIGHINGQVFVGQ
-478 KSTPLKFMTTDPIFY
+478 KSTPLKFMTTNPIFY

-533 FLINYEEEKEVA
+533 FLINYEEEVA

-554 EKVEVK
+554 EKVESK

-569 PKQDESEQRADKK
+569 PKQEESEQRADKK

-639 IGNIDGDA
+639 IGNIDGDV

-661 KITIR
+661 KITIK

>member
-1 MSIAIIK
+1 
-8 EASGF
+8 
-13 ILHTDY
+13 
-19 TTKTQNQAI
+19 
-28 SGLELNIGDELSIT
+28 
-42 SRAKC
+42 
-47 VIEYN
+47 
-52 TGATFTFQGETKKYI
+52 
-67 INEADAGEGE
+67 
-77 TTELKA
+77 
-83 DNDIV
+83 
-88 IASGVVKEDEE
+88 
-99 IRTNTMVEDNE
+99 
-110 DKDEYFESLK
+110 
-120 KTIKEVDNSLIP
+120 
-132 IPRVVG
+132 
-138 AREGLDDGSLEVYP
+138 
-152 ADNETIEGDS
+152 
-162 LFIEYEDKDGNSQSV
+162 
-177 AYIKVGKDL
+177 
-186 WEKKLYPIVACFPNR
+186 
-201 STSGAIMIK
+201 
-210 PGEIGNN
+210 
-217 TEVMVS
+217 MVS

-233 IARAIVLDKDY
+233 IARAIVLDKEY
-244 VADEKPASTNEE
+244 AADEKSTSTNEE
-256 ELENE
+256 ELEKE
-261 IYEEDK
+261 IYEED
-267 SLVEDSSNEEDESDN
+267 
-282 EPDDD
+282 
-287 DLDDEANSDED
+287 LDDEDNSDEDD

-304 DEEPSFSFTSSSEVK
+304 DEEQ
-319 TPDSKSYTPNEDDEL
+319 TPDGESYTPNEDDEL

-464 ARIGHINGQVFVGS
+464 ARIDHINGQIFVGQ
-478 KSTPLKFMTTDPIFY
+478 KSTSLKFMTTNPIFY

-533 FLINYEEEKEVA
+533 FLINYEEEVA

-554 EKVEVK
+554 EKVEAK

-569 PKQDESEQRADKK
+569 PKQDESEQRASKQ

-590 DLSAQTMNQEI
+590 HLSEETINQEI

-639 IGNIDGDA
+639 IGNIDGDV

>member
-28 SGLELNIGDELSIT
+28 TGLELNIGDELSIT

-120 KTIKEVDNSLIP
+120 KSIKEVDNSLIP

-138 AREGLDDGSLEVYP
+138 AREGLDDGRLEIYP

-162 LFIEYEDKDGNSQSV
+162 LFIEYEDKDGNSKSV
-177 AYIKVGKDL
+177 IYEKVGKNL
-186 WEKKLYPIVACFPNR
+186 WEKKPHPIVPCFPNR
-201 STSGAIMIK
+201 STDGVISIK
-210 PGEIGNN
+210 SGEIGNN

-244 VADEKPASTNEE
+244 VADEKPASANEE

-267 SLVEDSSNEEDESDN
+267 SLVEDS
-282 EPDDD
+282 EPDECED
-287 DLDDEANSDED
+287 NSDEDDEDNSDEDD

-304 DEEPSFSFTSSSEVK
+304 DEEQA
-319 TPDSKSYTPNEDDEL
+319 PDSESYTPNEDDEL
-334 TPADEKYREQRAVR
+334 TPSDEKYREQRAVR

-368 IIIYLLDGTQKRVTY
+368 IIIYLLYGTQKRVTY

-533 FLINYEEEKEVA
+533 FLINYEEEKEDVA
-545 PSKPDIKEE
+545 STKPDIKEE
-554 EKVEVK
+554 EKVEAK
-560 EPEPTKEEE
+560 ESEPAKEEE
-569 PKQDESEQRADKK
+569 PKQEESEQKADKK

-639 IGNIDGDA
+639 IGNIDGDV

>member
-28 SGLELNIGDELSIT
+28 TGLELNIGDELSIT

-120 KTIKEVDNSLIP
+120 KSIKEVDNSLIP

-138 AREGLDDGSLEVYP
+138 AREGLDDGRLEIYP

-162 LFIEYEDKDGNSQSV
+162 LFIEYEDKDGNSKSV
-177 AYIKVGKDL
+177 IYEKVGKNL
-186 WEKKLYPIVACFPNR
+186 WEKKPHPIVPCFPNR
-201 STSGAIMIK
+201 STDGVISIK
-210 PGEIGNN
+210 SGEIGNN

-256 ELENE
+256 ELEKE

-267 SLVEDSSNEEDESDN
+267 SLVEDSSNEEDESDSELDEN
-282 EPDDD
+282 
-287 DLDDEANSDED
+287 DDEDNLGED

-304 DEEPSFSFTSSSEVK
+304 DEEQ
-319 TPDSKSYTPNEDDEL
+319 TPDSKSYTPNENDEL

-383 VKNNKGMWVL
+383 VKNNKGMWIL

-440 DDGDIDYKELDE
+440 DDGDIDYKKLDE

-464 ARIGHINGQVFVGS
+464 ARIDHINGQVFVGQ
-478 KSTPLKFMTTDPIFY
+478 KSTTLKFITTDPIFY

-533 FLINYEEEKEVA
+533 FLINYEEEVA

-554 EKVEVK
+554 EKVEAK

-569 PKQDESEQRADKK
+569 PKQEESEQKADKK

-639 IGNIDGDA
+639 IGNIDGDV

-661 KITIR
+661 KITIK

>member
-28 SGLELNIGDELSIT
+28 TGLELNIGDELSIT

-88 IASGVVKEDEE
+88 IASGVIKEDEE

-120 KTIKEVDNSLIP
+120 KSIKEVDNSLIP

-138 AREGLDDGSLEVYP
+138 AREGLDDGRLEIYP

-162 LFIEYEDKDGNSQSV
+162 LFIEYEDKDGNSKSV
-177 AYIKVGKDL
+177 IYEKVGKNL
-186 WEKKLYPIVACFPNR
+186 WEKKPHPIVPCFPNR
-201 STSGAIMIK
+201 STDGVISIK
-210 PGEIGNN
+210 SGEIGNN

-244 VADEKPASTNEE
+244 VADEKSTSTNEE
-256 ELENE
+256 ELEKK

-267 SLVEDSSNEEDESDN
+267 SLVEDSYNEEDLDS
-282 EPDDD
+282 EPDEDD
-287 DLDDEANSDED
+287 DLDDEDNSDEDD

-304 DEEPSFSFTSSSEVK
+304 DEEQA
-319 TPDSKSYTPNEDDEL
+319 PDSESYTPNEDDEL

-478 KSTPLKFMTTDPIFY
+478 KSTPLKFMTINPIFY

-533 FLINYEEEKEVA
+533 FLINYEEEVT

-554 EKVEVK
+554 EKVEAK
-560 EPEPTKEEE
+560 EPEPAKEEE
-569 PKQDESEQRADKK
+569 PKQEESEQRADKK
-582 EVNPEDFA
+582 EVNPDDFA

-639 IGNIDGDA
+639 IGNIDGDV

-666 SQFYAA
+666 SKFYAA

>member
-28 SGLELNIGDELSIT
+28 TGLELNIGDELSIT

-120 KTIKEVDNSLIP
+120 KSIKEVDNSLIP

-138 AREGLDDGSLEVYP
+138 AREGLDDGRLEIYP

-162 LFIEYEDKDGNSQSV
+162 LFIEYEDKDGNSKSV
-177 AYIKVGKDL
+177 IYEKVGKNL
-186 WEKKLYPIVACFPNR
+186 WEKKPHPIVPCFPNR
-201 STSGAIMIK
+201 STDGVISIK
-210 PGEIGNN
+210 SGEIGNN

-233 IARAIVLDKDY
+233 IARAIVLDKEY
-244 VADEKPASTNEE
+244 AADEKSTSTNEE
-256 ELENE
+256 ELEKE

-267 SLVEDSSNEEDESDN
+267 SLVEDSSNEEYESN
-282 EPDDD
+282 SEPDDD
-287 DLDDEANSDED
+287 DLDDEDNSDEDD

-304 DEEPSFSFTSSSEVK
+304 DEEQA
-319 TPDSKSYTPNEDDEL
+319 PDSKSYTPNKDDEL
-334 TPADEKYREQRAVR
+334 IPADEKYREQRAVR

-368 IIIYLLDGTQKRVTY
+368 IIIYLLNGTQKRVTY

-478 KSTPLKFMTTDPIFY
+478 KSTPLKFMTTDPLFY

-518 DDEVDVNMAEREEAF
+518 DDEVDVNMDEREEAF
-533 FLINYEEEKEVA
+533 FLINYEEEVA
-545 PSKPDIKEE
+545 PSKPDIKEK
-554 EKVEVK
+554 EKVEAK
-560 EPEPTKEEE
+560 EPEPAKEEE
-569 PKQDESEQRADKK
+569 PKQDESEQKADKK

-639 IGNIDGDA
+639 IGNIDGDV

-666 SQFYAA
+666 SKFYAA

>member
-13 ILHTDY
+13 ILHENY
-19 TTKTQNQAI
+19 ITKTQNQAI
-28 SGLELNIGDELSIT
+28 TGLELNIGDVLSFST
-42 SRAKC
+42 KSKC
-47 VIEYN
+47 IIEYN
-52 TGATFTFQGETKKYI
+52 TGATLEFQGQTKKYI

-77 TTELKA
+77 TTEIKA

-88 IASGVVKEDEE
+88 IASGVIKEDEE

-120 KTIKEVDNSLIP
+120 KTIKEVDISLIP

-138 AREGLDDGSLEVYP
+138 AREGLTDGSLEIYP

-162 LFIEYEDKDGNSQSV
+162 LFIEYEDKDGKSQSV
-177 AYIKVGKDL
+177 NYVKVGKNL

-244 VADEKPASTNEE
+244 VADEKSTSTNEE

-267 SLVEDSSNEEDESDN
+267 SLVEDSSNEEDESDS
-282 EPDDD
+282 EPDEDD
-287 DLDDEANSDED
+287 DLDDEDNSDEDD

-304 DEEPSFSFTSSSEVK
+304 DEEQA
-319 TPDSKSYTPNEDDEL
+319 PDSESYTPNEDDEL

-368 IIIYLLDGTQKRVTY
+368 IIIYLLNGTQKRVTY

-464 ARIGHINGQVFVGS
+464 ARIGHINGQVFVGQ

-506 NDLFKIEINYDI
+506 NDLFKTEINYDI

-533 FLINYEEEKEVA
+533 FLINYEEEKEEA

-554 EKVEVK
+554 EKVEAK

-569 PKQDESEQRADKK
+569 PKQDESEQKADKK

-639 IGNIDGDA
+639 IGNIDGDV

>member
-28 SGLELNIGDELSIT
+28 TGLELNIGDELSIT

-88 IASGVVKEDEE
+88 IASGVIKEDEE

-120 KTIKEVDNSLIP
+120 ESIKEVDNSLIP

-138 AREGLDDGSLEVYP
+138 AREGLDDGRLEIYP

-162 LFIEYEDKDGNSQSV
+162 LFIEYEDKDGNSKSV
-177 AYIKVGKDL
+177 IYEKVGKNL
-186 WEKKLYPIVACFPNR
+186 WEKKPHPIVPCFPNR
-201 STSGAIMIK
+201 STDGVISIK
-210 PGEIGNN
+210 SGEIGNN

-244 VADEKPASTNEE
+244 VTEEKPASTNEE

-267 SLVEDSSNEEDESDN
+267 SLVEDSSNEEDESDS
-282 EPDDD
+282 E
-287 DLDDEANSDED
+287 LDENDGEDNSDED

-304 DEEPSFSFTSSSEVK
+304 DEEQTPVSE
-319 TPDSKSYTPNEDDEL
+319 SNTPNESDEL
-334 TPADEKYREQRAVR
+334 ITGDEKYREQRVVR

-368 IIIYLLDGTQKRVTY
+368 IIIYLLNGTQKRVTY

-464 ARIGHINGQVFVGS
+464 ARIDHINGQVFVGS

-533 FLINYEEEKEVA
+533 FLINYEEEKEEVA
-545 PSKPDIKEE
+545 PSKPEAEE
-554 EKVEVK
+554 EKVEAK
-560 EPEPTKEEE
+560 EPEPVKEEE
-569 PKQDESEQRADKK
+569 PTPQEPEQKSEKK
-582 EVNPEDFA
+582 EVDPADFA

-639 IGNIDGDA
+639 IGNIDGDV

>member
-88 IASGVVKEDEE
+88 IASGVIKEDEE

-120 KTIKEVDNSLIP
+120 KSMKEVDNSLIP

-138 AREGLDDGSLEVYP
+138 AREGLDDGRLEIYP

-162 LFIEYEDKDGNSQSV
+162 LFIEYEDKDGNSKSV
-177 AYIKVGKDL
+177 IYEKVGKNL
-186 WEKKLYPIVACFPNR
+186 WEKKPHPIVPCFPNR
-201 STSGAIMIK
+201 STDGVISIK
-210 PGEIGNN
+210 SGEIGNN

-244 VADEKPASTNEE
+244 VADEKSTSTNEE
-256 ELENE
+256 ELEKK

-267 SLVEDSSNEEDESDN
+267 SLVEDSYNEEDLDS
-282 EPDDD
+282 EPDEDD
-287 DLDDEANSDED
+287 DLDDEDNSDEDD

-304 DEEPSFSFTSSSEVK
+304 DEEQA
-319 TPDSKSYTPNEDDEL
+319 PDSESYTPNEDDEL

-464 ARIGHINGQVFVGS
+464 ARIGHINGQVFVGQ

-506 NDLFKIEINYDI
+506 NDLFKIEINY
-518 DDEVDVNMAEREEAF
+518 
-533 FLINYEEEKEVA
+533 EEEKVA
-545 PSKPDIKEE
+545 PSKPEIKEE
-554 EKVEVK
+554 EKVEAK

-569 PKQDESEQRADKK
+569 PKSQEPEKNAPQK
-582 EVNPEDFA
+582 EINPEDFA

-639 IGNIDGDA
+639 IGNIDGDV

-661 KITIR
+661 KITIK

>member
-28 SGLELNIGDELSIT
+28 TGLELNIGDELSIT

-88 IASGVVKEDEE
+88 IASGVVKEEEE

-120 KTIKEVDNSLIP
+120 ESIKEVDNSFIP

-138 AREGLDDGSLEVYP
+138 AREGLDDGSLEIYP
-152 ADNETIEGDS
+152 ADSETIEGDS
-162 LFIEYEDKDGNSQSV
+162 LFIEYEDKDGNNQSV
-177 AYIKVGKDL
+177 NYVKVGKNL

-201 STSGAIMIK
+201 STDGAIIIK

-244 VADEKPASTNEE
+244 VADEKSTSTNEE

-267 SLVEDSSNEEDESDN
+267 SLVEDSSNEEELDS

-287 DLDDEANSDED
+287 DLDDEDED

-304 DEEPSFSFTSSSEVK
+304 DEEQ

-334 TPADEKYREQRAVR
+334 TPADEKYREQRGVR

-383 VKNNKGMWVL
+383 VKNNKGMWLL

-464 ARIGHINGQVFVGS
+464 VRIGHINGQIFVGS

-533 FLINYEEEKEVA
+533 FLINYEEEKEEVA
-545 PSKPDIKEE
+545 STKPDIKEE
-554 EKVEVK
+554 EKVEAK
-560 EPEPTKEEE
+560 ESE
-569 PKQDESEQRADKK
+569 PKQEESEQNTPQK

-639 IGNIDGDA
+639 IGNIDGDV